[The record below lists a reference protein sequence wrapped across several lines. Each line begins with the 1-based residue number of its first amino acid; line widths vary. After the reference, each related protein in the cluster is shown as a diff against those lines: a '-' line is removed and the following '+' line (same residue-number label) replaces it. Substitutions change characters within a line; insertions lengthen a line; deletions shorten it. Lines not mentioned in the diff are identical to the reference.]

1 MRFNPPSSKTVGLSV
16 LVALFGLSISYIF
29 PSIQGQQVFV
39 LVAAYL
45 ILLVG
50 TVFKGL

>member
-1 MRFNPPSSKTVGLSV
+1 MRFNPPSSKTVGLSAMV
-16 LVALFGLSISYIF
+16 ILFGLSISYLF
-29 PSIQGQQVFV
+29 PSIQGQQVYV

-50 TVFKGL
+50 TVFKGI